1 MAKLVD
7 YPILKTPIP
16 SGRKEEPLNKLKVEI
31 DYSKSGVSYLT
42 GDYYEG
48 GVYVYLT
55 PCRHENGVTSTF
67 WDGKT
72 HTMGYKILLKQMGR
86 KSQKQIDIAAERIIP
101 LAQEIAD
108 KYSDGDHKQ
117 VYSLIKAAYNS
128 EY

>member
-1 MAKLVD
+1 MAKLID
-7 YPILKTPIP
+7 YPTLKTPIP

-48 GVYVYLT
+48 GVYAYLT
-55 PCRHENGVTSTF
+55 PCRHENGVTGTF

-86 KSQKQIDIAAERIIP
+86 KSQKQIDIMADKILP
-101 LAQEIAD
+101 YAQQIAD
-108 KYSDGDHKQ
+108 LYSDGRHHDVVK
-117 VYSLIKAAYNS
+117 LINDIITK
-128 EY
+128 